1 MGTKIGLQCLIFK
14 FAKKLHTSLECLYQ
28 LSIVE
33 YYPNFKMPAYSS
45 RWIFIVSGHDFDLAR
60 AIFKMRLSRGF
71 SVEEFGL
78 FGG

>member
-1 MGTKIGLQCLIFK
+1 MFSSSIFISVTLLKINTLN
-14 FAKKLHTSLECLYQ
+14 SLECLYQ